1 MVWFGYDKSV
11 IVNMLGELVL
21 NQNEGLPMTFDWS
34 GLFED
39 DRHGHNQSAL
49 LSTVMLELNVS
60 SDIFATAPTERR
72 FS

>member
-39 DRHGHNQSAL
+39 DRHRHNQSAL